1 MKLELLVFAITGFLL
16 FNTYHDGKYTKMLLV
31 ARKYLKMATIVF
43 VGLSL
48 YLYVKKKPSE
58 SRTLLQHATDIIRYM
73 PIDRGT
79 SSLLKP
85 VIDLTNGTQTQQ
97 IRTAGQ
103 LPAATR
109 IAKFGGATTKRS
121 VSETKKKYVAAQQN
135 WLCKHCHNQLDA
147 SFEVD
152 HVIDLQY
159 GGSNQVDNLVALCR
173 NCHGKKTLLNHL

>member
-1 MKLELLVFAITGFLL
+1 MKLELLVFTITGFLL
-16 FNTYHDGKYTKMLLV
+16 YNTYHDGKYTKMLLV
-31 ARKYLKMATIVF
+31 ARKYLKMATIAF
-43 VGLSL
+43 VGLSI
-48 YLYVKKKPSE
+48 YLYAKKKPSE
-58 SRTLLQHATDIIRYM
+58 SQTLLQHATDIIRYM

-85 VIDLTNGTQTQQ
+85 VIDMTGGVQMQQ
-97 IRTAGQ
+97 IRNIGQ
-103 LPAATR
+103 STQPPR
-109 IAKFGGATTKRS
+109 IANSGRATIKRS

-135 WLCKHCHNQLDA
+135 WLCKHCHSQLDA

-159 GGSNQVDNLVALCR
+159 GGSNHVNNLVALCR

>member
-1 MKLELLVFAITGFLL
+1 MKLELLVFSITGFLL

-31 ARKYLKMATIVF
+31 ARKYLKMATIAF
-43 VGLSL
+43 VGLSI

-58 SRTLLQHATDIIRYM
+58 SQTLLQHATDIIRYM
-73 PIDRGT
+73 PVDRGT
-79 SSLLKP
+79 AGLLKP
-85 VIDLTNGTQTQQ
+85 VIDLTGGAQIEQ
-97 IRTAGQ
+97 IRNVVHPPQ
-103 LPAATR
+103 ATR
-109 IAKFGGATTKRS
+109 IANSGRTTTKRS

-135 WLCKHCHNQLDA
+135 WLCKHCHSQLDA

-159 GGSNQVDNLVALCR
+159 GGSNHIDNLVALCR